1 LLQTSPAETA
11 ELIKMPFGMWI
22 GGGPRNHVSDGAQIP
37 PKGRATFE
45 GDMPSS
51 QYTQNDSQKA
61 VHNDAVCTSPL
72 LWPSANKDLVTLSVQ
87 FCGLAV

>member
-1 LLQTSPAETA
+1 
-11 ELIKMPFGMWI
+11 MPFGMWI
-22 GGGPRNHVSDGAQIP
+22 GGGSKEPCIRWGPDT